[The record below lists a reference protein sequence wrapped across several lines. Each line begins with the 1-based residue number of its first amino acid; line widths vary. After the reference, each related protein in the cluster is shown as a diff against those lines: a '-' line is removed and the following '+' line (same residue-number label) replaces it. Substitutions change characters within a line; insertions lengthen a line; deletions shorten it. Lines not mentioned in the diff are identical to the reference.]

1 MPSPRQTLIAAGA
14 NLGNR
19 LATLS
24 AAIDVLGHTPGIVHV
39 ECSRVYETDPV
50 GYLDQP
56 AFLNVVAGVETT
68 LSPEALLE
76 VLQAIETRFGRERAI
91 RWGPRTLDLD
101 LLAYEGE
108 TRQTTRLILPHPRM
122 RERAFVLVPLADVLA
137 RPAFRRASWDDLRAA
152 LPVAVSASAGVRV
165 FAPALQREI
174 LEG

>member
-1 MPSPRQTLIAAGA
+1 MSSPRQALIGAGA
-14 NLGNR
+14 NLGDR

-24 AAIDVLGHTPGIVHV
+24 AAIDALRRIPQIVRV
-39 ECSRVYETDPV
+39 ACSRVYETDPV
-50 GYLDQP
+50 GPVDQP
-56 AFLNVVAGVETT
+56 AFLNLVAGVETT

-76 VLQAIETRFGRERAI
+76 AMQAIETRFGRVRTV

-108 TRQTTRLILPHPRM
+108 SRHTARLMLPHPRM

-137 RPAFRRASWDDLRAA
+137 HPGFQRAAWDDLRAS
-152 LPVAVSASAGVRV
+152 LPRPPPAAGVRV
-165 FAPALQREI
+165 FAPALQGEI